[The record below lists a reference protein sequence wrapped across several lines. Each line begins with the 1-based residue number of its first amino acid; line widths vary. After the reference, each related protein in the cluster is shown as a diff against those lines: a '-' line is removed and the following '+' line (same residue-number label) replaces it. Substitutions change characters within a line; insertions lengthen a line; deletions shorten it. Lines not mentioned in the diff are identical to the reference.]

1 MRTTISKEELATL
14 PLREF
19 DGHPVTVI
27 NVEQAEI
34 AVRQIREAN
43 CPVGFDTETRP
54 SFHKGEYHKVALV
67 QLSVGKFCFLFRLN
81 KIKGMPAC
89 LKELLE
95 DPAVIKVGLG
105 TPDDIRNLNKWEP
118 LESEGFVELQQL
130 APSYG
135 IEDKSLAKIYADVF
149 GKRLS
154 KKQQMTNWEA
164 DQLSFAQQ
172 SYASL
177 DAISC
182 VEIYQELTMNH
193 QPIPAKKD
201 QPNSNK
207 KKSNK

>member
-1 MRTTISKEELATL
+1 MRTSISKEELVTL

-19 DGHPVTVI
+19 EGHPVTVI
-27 NVEQAEI
+27 NEEQAEI
-34 AVRQIREAN
+34 AVNQIREGN

-54 SFHKGEYHKVALV
+54 SFHKGEFHKVALV
-67 QLSVGKFCFLFRLN
+67 QLSIGKFCFLFRLN
-81 KIKGMPAC
+81 KMKGIPAC

-95 DPAVIKVGLG
+95 DPSIIKVGLS
-105 TPDDIRNLNKWEP
+105 TQDDFRNLNKWEP
-118 LESEGFVELQQL
+118 LAPKGFVELQQL
-130 APSYG
+130 VPKYG

-182 VEIYQELTMNH
+182 VEIYLELTKNH
-193 QPIPAKKD
+193 QPIK
-201 QPNSNK
+201 
-207 KKSNK
+207 